1 MAADS
6 VTQGDR
12 PSVRIQTIKRY
23 NSGLFI
29 VDLAHVPVG
38 YGVWPAFW

>member
-6 VTQGDR
+6 VTVGNR
-12 PSVRIQTIKRY
+12 PSLRIQSTKRY
-23 NSGLFI
+23 NGGLFI

-38 YGVWPAFW
+38 TGVWPAFW